1 MSLEGKA
8 RPLKRAAPAGAN
20 LETPHSCRSQARGP
34 QHGNSRSGEREKKKK
49 ETQRAIDRETH
60 KQRRALSR
68 QRAADRKRH
77 TEAEEGLRAAA
88 EAELS

>member
-1 MSLEGKA
+1 MSPEGKA
-8 RPLKRAAPAGAN
+8 RPLKRAAPRELTWRGHTVADHKLRG
-20 LETPHSCRSQARGP
+20 HSMGTVAVGK
-34 QHGNSRSGEREKKKK
+34 GGKK

>member
-1 MSLEGKA
+1 MLFTGATAWEQSQWGEG
-8 RPLKRAAPAGAN
+8 
-20 LETPHSCRSQARGP
+20 E
-34 QHGNSRSGEREKKKK
+34 KK

-77 TEAEEGLRAAA
+77 IEAEEGLRAAA

>member
-1 MSLEGKA
+1 MKVKPGLS
-8 RPLKRAAPAGAN
+8 N
-20 LETPHSCRSQARGP
+20 VPHRRSQPVDARLLLITNSGP
-34 QHGNSRSGEREKKKK
+34 QHGNSLSGEMEGKK

-68 QRAADRKRH
+68 QGAADRKRH